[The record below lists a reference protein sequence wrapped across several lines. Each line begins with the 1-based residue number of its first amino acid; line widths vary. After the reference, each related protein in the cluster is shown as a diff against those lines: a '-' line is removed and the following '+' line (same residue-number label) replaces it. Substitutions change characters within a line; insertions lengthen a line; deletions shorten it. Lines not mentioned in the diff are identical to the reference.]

1 METEEL
7 LGKEIIS
14 GITGED
20 YVIWAEAAFSKGIEN
35 ENIKM
40 LTSLGLES
48 PIDTTE
54 AKSYFDKVVVTI
66 VEQFLKYNA

>member
-1 METEEL
+1 
-7 LGKEIIS
+7 
-14 GITGED
+14 
-20 YVIWAEAAFSKGIEN
+20 VIWAEAAFSKGIEN